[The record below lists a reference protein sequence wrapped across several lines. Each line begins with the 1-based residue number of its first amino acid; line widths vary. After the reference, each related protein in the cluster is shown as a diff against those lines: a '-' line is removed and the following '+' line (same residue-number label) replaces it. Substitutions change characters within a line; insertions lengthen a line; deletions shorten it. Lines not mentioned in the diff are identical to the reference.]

1 MKIVGLTGGIG
12 SGKTTVAKLFE
23 KRNIPV
29 YYADDHAKYLMK
41 RDKTLRQNI
50 KELLGEK
57 AYNKEGKIN
66 RSWIAERIFNN
77 SSLLQNLNALVHPIV
92 QRDFQRWMALQ
103 NSPYVLKE
111 AAILIESGFYTNCDR
126 IIVVTAA
133 LKNKIKRMQHRD
145 NISLKN
151 IQLRIKNQ
159 ITDNERIK
167 YASYVIENNST
178 IEILEKQVKKIHNKM
193 LSIS

>member
-57 AYNKEGKIN
+57 AYNKDGKIN

-77 SSLLQNLNALVHPIV
+77 SSLL
-92 QRDFQRWMALQ
+92 
-103 NSPYVLKE
+103 
-111 AAILIESGFYTNCDR
+111 
-126 IIVVTAA
+126 
-133 LKNKIKRMQHRD
+133 
-145 NISLKN
+145 
-151 IQLRIKNQ
+151 
-159 ITDNERIK
+159 
-167 YASYVIENNST
+167 
-178 IEILEKQVKKIHNKM
+178 
-193 LSIS
+193 

>member
-57 AYNKEGKIN
+57 AYNKDGKIN

-77 SSLLQNLNALVHPIV
+77 SSLLQSLNALVHPIV

-111 AAILIESGFYTNCDR
+111 AAILIESGFYINCYR

-151 IQLRIKNQ
+151 IQLRINNQ

-178 IEILEKQVKKIHNKM
+178 IEILETQVKKIHNKM